1 MRSPIGSIL
10 VILGLATTLI
20 LVLVL
25 FQTIGLRGDLEK
37 SQADVARV
45 RAQVAELTATEPGV
59 GGDELQRQL
68 DVLETDLR
76 ALITANGGSSPGAPG
91 TGGQGNSDEV
101 LQRLND
107 VLDRLEGLDA
117 RLDQICESVPIC

>member
-37 SQADVARV
+37 SQANVAMV
-45 RAQVAELTATEPGV
+45 RAQLAELTATEPGV

-76 ALITANGGSSPGAPG
+76 TIITANGGNSSEPPG
-91 TGGQGNSDEV
+91 TGGQGDSDEV
-101 LQRLND
+101 LQRLDD
-107 VLDRLEGLDA
+107 VLDRLDGLDA